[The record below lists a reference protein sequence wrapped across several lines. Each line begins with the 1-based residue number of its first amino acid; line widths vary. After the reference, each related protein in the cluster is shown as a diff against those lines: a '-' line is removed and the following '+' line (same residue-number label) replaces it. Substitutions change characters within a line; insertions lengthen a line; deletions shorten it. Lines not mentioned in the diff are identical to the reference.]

1 LRQSDHCGDHLFM
14 LACSALLLF
23 SLLPAAP
30 PQGETESP
38 KPAAAPW
45 AYVAPT
51 RREPPAGFASPIDA
65 WLAAAQ
71 RQARITLAPPADRA
85 TLLRRVSLDL
95 TGLPPTLDELDAFLH
110 DSRADAYE
118 RVVDRL
124 LASPHYGERWAVPWL
139 DLARYGDSNGFNFD
153 QPRSMWLYRDW
164 VIDAL
169 NRDLPFDRFTIEQ
182 LAGDLLPDATEST
195 RIATGFQRNTML
207 NDEGGVDADEA
218 RWERLLDRASTT
230 ATVWLGS
237 TFHCARCHDH
247 KFDPISQADFY
258 GFVAFFETQDETEL
272 QRSSDHSK
280 TLVLQE
286 RAGAKAETFLRLRG
300 AYDAKGPLVQAHTP
314 AALHAWPKGAPTDR
328 LSLARWL
335 CAEDNPLTARVHVN
349 RLWDELF
356 GQPLVDTPE
365 DFGRQARVP
374 EHQDLLDWLATEFV
388 RIGWQQKP
396 LLRTIV
402 LSAAYRRSAAA
413 TPEQLQIDPQNRL
426 LARGARF
433 RLDAE
438 RLRDTWLATCGLLS
452 DRMGGPSVY
461 PLQADTSGVVPTNKV
476 SMKWPTSPGE
486 DRWRRGVYTYWRRT
500 APFVAFS
507 VFDAPSREQCQVR
520 RQRTNTPLQALV
532 GLNDPTS
539 QAAAKALADR
549 MLGNKGTARQQLA
562 FGFRLCTAREPNSRE
577 LSLLLAALRAEPK
590 DVAWVRLATALL
602 NLDETL
608 CRG

>member
-1 LRQSDHCGDHLFM
+1 MLLRPL
-14 LACSALLLF
+14 LTLLLLQV
-23 SLLPAAP
+23 SAQPVAQGPQPGSPPNSPESAP
-30 PQGETESP
+30 QQPPT
-38 KPAAAPW
+38 KHW
-45 AYVAPT
+45 AYL
-51 RREPPAGFASPIDA
+51 PPVRKPVPDGYASPIDA
-65 WLAAAQ
+65 WLAGPQ
-71 RQARITLAPPADRA
+71 QQAGLAPAPPADRA
-85 TLLRRVSLDL
+85 TLLRRVTQDL
-95 TGLPPTLDELDAFLH
+95 IGLPPTLAELDAFL
-110 DSRADAYE
+110 ADEQPQAYE
-118 RVVDRL
+118 RLVDRL

-139 DLARYGDSNGFNFD
+139 DLARYGDSDGFNFD
-153 QPRSMWLYRDW
+153 KPRSMWLYRDW

-169 NRDLPFDRFTIEQ
+169 NLDLPFDRFTQEQ
-182 LAGDLLPDATEST
+182 LAGDLLPDATEAT

-258 GFVAFFETQDETEL
+258 GLVAFFETQDETQL
-272 QRSSDHSK
+272 QRADTQK

-286 RAGAKAETFLRLRG
+286 RAGARPETHLRLRG
-300 AYDAKGPLVQAHTP
+300 ASDSKGPLVVAHTP
-314 AALHAWPKGAPTDR
+314 AALHAWPKDAPLDR
-328 LSLARWL
+328 LGLARWL
-335 CAEDNPLTARVHVN
+335 CAEDNPLVARVHCN

-365 DFGRQARVP
+365 DFGQQAP
-374 EHQDLLDWLATEFV
+374 PPLHQDLLDWLALEFV
-388 RIGWQQKP
+388 RVGWHQKA

-402 LSAAYRRSAAA
+402 LSDAYRRSAAA
-413 TPEQLQIDPQNRL
+413 SHEHLRIDPHNRL

-438 RLRDTWLATCGLLS
+438 RLRDTWLAPAGLLS
-452 DRMGGPSVY
+452 PKVGGPSVY

-476 SMKWPTSPGE
+476 SMKWPTSAGD

-549 MLGNKGTARQQLA
+549 MLAEKGTPGQQLA
-562 FGFRLCTAREPNSRE
+562 FGFRLCTARKPDARE
-577 LSLLLAALRAEPK
+577 LDLLLAALHREPP
-590 DVAWVRLATALL
+590 DVAWVRLACALL